1 MVDIKTRSEE
11 ITEVLREKGYKITPQ
26 RLAIVNVLAESE
38 RHPNV
43 GEIFDELQKDFPT
56 LSLATVYRNV
66 MLIKSLGQAF
76 EIGLANDKNRYDG
89 NKPYPHPHVICV
101 KCKKVIDGDSTDSE
115 SASERVARETGFRI
129 INECYYGICPECWG
143 ER

>member
-1 MVDIKTRSEE
+1 MADTKTRAEE

-26 RLAIVNVLAESE
+26 RLAIIKVLTESE

-43 GEIFDELQKDFPT
+43 GEIFEELRKDFPT

-66 MLIKSLGQAF
+66 MVIKSLGQVF
-76 EIGLANDKNRYDG
+76 EISFADDKNRYDG
-89 NKPYPHPHVICV
+89 NKPCPHPHVICV
-101 KCKKVIDGDSTDSE
+101 KCKKVIDGDSADSE
-115 SASERVARETGFRI
+115 SGFKHVERETGFKI
-129 INECYYGICPECWG
+129 ISKCYFGICPECWG